1 MRTGPVKSFWLS
13 FFLTLAV
20 VVPVMGSF
28 VLYAALTPQLAP
40 AEQIQSG
47 IPVERPGPKHVFSV
61 FAAVAGEEPAFVL
74 LRLDPV
80 AGTFQMVTVPSQ
92 TVVLE
97 QEGSITLAQAYREA
111 GPARAAK
118 LLGQTLGVAFDRYLA
133 ASPEVW
139 GRAAGAAGSARVN
152 LAGVLTGAEQES
164 LEAEGEVVSLT
175 GSRAARFLAGSKLE
189 PPAQAALRAAVW
201 QAFARQNKAALPAL
215 VESLKKDSGYL
226 LTNVN
231 ALDLHH
237 LARSLEYLAG
247 AEPEA
252 VSLPGGWNRRTGRF
266 ELGEE
271 ALALAAGLFPAPAET
286 KPAMQGEKDAEE

>member
-20 VVPVMGSF
+20 VMPVMGSF
-28 VLYAALTPQLAP
+28 VLYAALSPQIAP
-40 AEQIQSG
+40 AEQLQSG
-47 IPVERPGPKHVFSV
+47 VPVERPGPKQVFSV

-80 AGTFQMVTVPSQ
+80 EGVFRMIAVPSQ

-97 QEGSITLAQAYREA
+97 QEGSTTLAQAYREA

-118 LLGQTLGVAFDRYLA
+118 LLEQTLGIAFDRYLA

-152 LAGVLTGAEQES
+152 LAGVLTKEEQES

-189 PPAQAALRAAVW
+189 PPAQAALRATVW

-237 LARSLEYLAG
+237 LSQSLEFLAE

-252 VSLPGGWNRRTGRF
+252 APLPGSWDRRTGRF

-271 ALALAAGLFPAPAET
+271 ALALAAGLFPAQEEAKDE
-286 KPAMQGEKDAEE
+286 KPGS